1 MQDVDDSLFVLR
13 TKFPFVEITSNFG
26 WLLKIMTLDSMK
38 INGHLIFF
46 FFSCFCGIKADIRT
60 AMALLYTEQKYTAK
74 GLMLLDRQF

>member
-38 INGHLIFF
+38 INGHLNF
-46 FFSCFCGIKADIRT
+46 FFSGFCGIKADIRT
-60 AMALLYTEQKYTAK
+60 AMALL
-74 GLMLLDRQF
+74 